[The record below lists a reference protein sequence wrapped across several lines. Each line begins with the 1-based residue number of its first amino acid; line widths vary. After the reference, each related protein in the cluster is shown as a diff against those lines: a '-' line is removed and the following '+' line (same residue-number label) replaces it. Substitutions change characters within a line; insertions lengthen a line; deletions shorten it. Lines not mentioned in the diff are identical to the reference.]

1 MLSNCPQCRRPYV
14 AAAGF
19 DNCPDCTSDDQKSD
33 RIVHSFLSRQ
43 TGGTIDEISAR
54 TRVPRERVIEMMKQ
68 GRLLIAQ
75 QDNRQCVR

>member
-1 MLSNCPQCRRPYV
+1 MLSNCSQCRRPYD

-19 DNCPDCTSDDQKSD
+19 GHCPDCTSENQKSD

-43 TGGTIDEISAR
+43 TGGTIDAISAR
-54 TRVPRERVIEMMKQ
+54 TRVPRDQVIKMMKQ
-68 GRLLIAQ
+68 GRLLVSQ